1 MLNGKPPGAGKSSFD
16 LIDHSALFRE
26 IELTKTTVFL
36 DLGCGIGDYVIA
48 AAEIIGPE
56 GEIYGIDAW
65 EEAVSELREKV
76 IVRGLKNVKALLA
89 DVTEHIPLPDHS
101 ADVCL
106 MAAVLHDFK
115 REGGAEGVLREAAR
129 VLRPGGLLAVV
140 EFKKVDNPTG
150 PPIHIRL
157 SSEKVEGMI
166 APFKFVKKNISE
178 AGPFLYILTALKK
191 G

>member
-129 VLRPGGLLAVV
+129 VLRPGGLLAV
-140 EFKKVDNPTG
+140 
-150 PPIHIRL
+150 R
-157 SSEKVEGMI
+157 
-166 APFKFVKKNISE
+166 
-178 AGPFLYILTALKK
+178 
-191 G
+191 